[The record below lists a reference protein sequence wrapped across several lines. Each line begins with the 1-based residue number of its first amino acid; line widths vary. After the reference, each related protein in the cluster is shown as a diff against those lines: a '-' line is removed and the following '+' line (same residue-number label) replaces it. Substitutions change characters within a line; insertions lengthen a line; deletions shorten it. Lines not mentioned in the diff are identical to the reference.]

1 MEEKKGNNVTKL
13 SDGEFLS
20 FLYAERDREN
30 SLTRYQGWNIWAL
43 VGAIAMVG
51 CAGYHILKEN
61 VEAMAFE
68 QVVCF
73 MSGIFAILLCYRP
86 VIFLFSKERGVDYTK
101 IKLLKEVAPIPFL
114 FLASILTVVFSILVP
129 VFDKDE
135 PWSCVSIGWMVSAV
149 MFVSVGIMVVVNGN
163 KIVKSYFDDMMFV
176 NYKWEKWFS
185 AVVSMVLCLVWR
197 ESFKRISVP
206 LVGAPEFEFA
216 ICVVVIVLLIHIL
229 IKACISEKQ
238 ANKIDVLI
246 DEYVYK
252 SASKDAIFLSLRINR
267 MGHTVLET
275 CANEIFAIGQSFDGF
290 EKKKQQLEKTDEVL
304 KTGNMDV
311 DTFEKCVLE
320 INEIRSYLSLYL
332 QKATALRK
340 KLLQVESQVPELKDD
355 DEFKKLATIFNSS
368 YENISSMVNLSK
380 LITDKLNMWYK
391 RYYCNKYGGFCQNDC
406 KHRHDRKAFRLRL
419 KMLRGQL
426 TRKVKGCRV
435 SGR

>member
-30 SLTRYQGWNIWAL
+30 SLSQYQGWNIWAL
-43 VGAIAMVG
+43 VGAIATVG
-51 CAGYHILKEN
+51 CAGYRILKEN
-61 VEAMAFE
+61 VKAMAFE
-68 QVVCF
+68 QVVYF

-86 VIFLFSKERGVDYTK
+86 VIFLFSKERGVDYRK

-129 VFDKDE
+129 VLDKDE

-149 MFVSVGIMVVVNGN
+149 MFVSVGIMVIVNRN

-185 AVVSMVLCLVWR
+185 AVVSMVLFVVWR

-206 LVGAPEFEFA
+206 LVGAPEFESA

-267 MGHTVLET
+267 MGHTVLEA
-275 CANEIFAIGQSFDGF
+275 CANEIIEIGSGLDVLEQ
-290 EKKKQQLEKTDEVL
+290 KKQELDEINNLIDEGNVDVETFEECLSKIEVTRLYL
-304 KTGNMDV
+304 KTYFKKVTDLK
-311 DTFEKCVLE
+311 EKL
-320 INEIRSYLSLYL
+320 I
-332 QKATALRK
+332 
-340 KLLQVESQVPELKDD
+340 QVENQVPELKND
-355 DEFKKLATIFNSS
+355 DEYLKLIAIFNGSFSS
-368 YENISSMVNLSK
+368 VDDMVNLSK
-380 LITDKLNMWYK
+380 KILNKMGQ
-391 RYYCNKYGGFCQNDC
+391 RCDNYYCEKYHRFCVQDC
-406 KHRHDRKAFRLRL
+406 RLRGERTTIIFRLKKLWWLVTRKAN
-419 KMLRGQL
+419 
-426 TRKVKGCRV
+426 GCRV

>member
-13 SDGEFLS
+13 LDGEFLS

-30 SLTRYQGWNIWAL
+30 SLNQYQGWNIWAL
-43 VGAIAMVG
+43 VGAIATVG

-68 QVVCF
+68 QVVYF

-86 VIFLFSKERGVDYTK
+86 MIFLFSKERGVDYRK

-129 VFDKDE
+129 VLDKDE

-149 MFVSVGIMVVVNGN
+149 MFVSVGIMVVVNRN

-185 AVVSMVLCLVWR
+185 AVVSMVLCFVWR
-197 ESFKRISVP
+197 ESFKRISVSP
-206 LVGAPEFEFA
+206 VGAPEFEFA

-229 IKACISEKQ
+229 IKACISEKK

-275 CANEIFAIGQSFDGF
+275 CANEIIKIGSGLDVLEQ
-290 EKKKQQLEKTDEVL
+290 KKQELEEINSLIDEGKVDVKTFEECLSKIEATRLYL
-304 KTGNMDV
+304 KTYFKQVTDLK
-311 DTFEKCVLE
+311 EKL
-320 INEIRSYLSLYL
+320 I
-332 QKATALRK
+332 
-340 KLLQVESQVPELKDD
+340 QVESQVPELKND
-355 DEFKKLATIFNSS
+355 DEYLKLIAIFNGSFSS
-368 YENISSMVNLSK
+368 VNAMVNLSK
-380 LITDKLNMWYK
+380 SILNKMGQRCDNYYCEKYHRFCIQDCQLRRERKTIKFRLKKLWWGVTGKLN
-391 RYYCNKYGGFCQNDC
+391 
-406 KHRHDRKAFRLRL
+406 
-419 KMLRGQL
+419 
-426 TRKVKGCRV
+426 GCRL